1 MAQSKFEKECE
12 SKIRSIIK
20 SLADSN
26 LEIRRENLTRG
37 PSFKVR
43 SGECSLSGKR
53 LVFLDRRLPVEVQ
66 LQMLEEHLG
75 TILPQ
80 EAN

>member
-1 MAQSKFEKECE
+1 MGQNKFEKECE
-12 SKIRSIIK
+12 SRIRTIIK
-20 SLADSN
+20 SLAESD
-26 LEIRRENLTRG
+26 LEIRREKLTRG

-43 SGECSLSGKR
+43 SGRCSLSGKR

-66 LQMLEEHLG
+66 LQMLEEHLN
-75 TILPQ
+75 IVSPQ